1 MTGKNER
8 KLKKWAALF
17 LAAAMSLTACGSTA
31 STGSSTS
38 SASGTLAVS
47 ESSTS
52 TASAADVSESQTES
66 TSVSESTAESESTSE
81 ATAESS
87 TSGSDTASADGF
99 ATTDDVSDAPDITGI
114 TIESKMVLNYAECF
128 NVYYCTDG
136 YKLIDV
142 KDGAQY
148 LLVPDGKEAPD
159 DLDSDVIVI
168 HQPLERTDRQRLPRR
183 GLYPC

>member
-1 MTGKNER
+1 MR
-8 KLKKWAALF
+8 KGLLPYGSGFFFKKGISNDRKKRKKAEKMDRTFSCSSDVTDGLRQHR
-17 LAAAMSLTACGSTA
+17 T
-31 STGSSTS
+31 TGSSTS
-38 SASGTLAVS
+38 SASGTSAVS

-128 NVYYCTDG
+128 NVYYC
-136 YKLIDV
+136 
-142 KDGAQY
+142 
-148 LLVPDGKEAPD
+148 
-159 DLDSDVIVI
+159 
-168 HQPLERTDRQRLPRR
+168 HRRL
-183 GLYPC
+183 

>member
-1 MTGKNER
+1 MRKGCCHMAAAFSLRKEYQMTGKNER
-8 KLKKWAALF
+8 KLKKWTALF
-17 LAAAMSLTACGSTA
+17 LAA
-31 STGSSTS
+31 
-38 SASGTLAVS
+38 SASGTSAVS

-114 TIESKMVLNYAECF
+114 TIESKMVL
-128 NVYYCTDG
+128 
-136 YKLIDV
+136 I
-142 KDGAQY
+142 
-148 LLVPDGKEAPD
+148 
-159 DLDSDVIVI
+159 
-168 HQPLERTDRQRLPRR
+168 
-183 GLYPC
+183 